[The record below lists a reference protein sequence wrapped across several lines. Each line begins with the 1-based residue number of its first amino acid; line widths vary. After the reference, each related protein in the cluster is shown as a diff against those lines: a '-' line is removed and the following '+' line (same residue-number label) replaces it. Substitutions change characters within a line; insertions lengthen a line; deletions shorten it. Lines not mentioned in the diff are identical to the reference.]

1 MISKSEREKQLKER
15 LDFLTQRLERIET
28 HMEKPPEQ
36 DWEDRAQE
44 AEMDEVLDGLGTSGT
59 QEIEAI
65 RAALARIEGGS
76 YGICVRCGED
86 ISEERLDAVP
96 HTPLCRVCAGNAAKA
111 KPGAV

>member
-1 MISKSEREKQLKER
+1 MTSKTEREQQLKTR
-15 LDFLTQRLERIET
+15 LEFLTQRLERIET
-28 HMEKPPEQ
+28 HLEKPPEQ

-44 AEMDEVLDGLGTSGT
+44 AEMDEVLDELGTTGT

-65 RAALARIEGGS
+65 HAALVRIEGGT

-96 HTPLCRVCAGNAAKA
+96 HTPLCRVCAAKVAEA
-111 KPGAV
+111 KPGAA